1 MSNPVEFSVQVGT
14 LPANFVGTLAEY
26 TALLRDLITITPD
39 EDWTSFQV
47 GSTKPTS
54 NLGPWLKTT
63 ATGGE
68 WWVWSATSSDYVP
81 LTVSL
86 PLIPN
91 NSINASVL
99 VDGSVTVPKLASDVG
114 ALFTGLG
121 SRIDSLESTVS
132 AGVGRLAVAAKNAAQ
147 SYSYGSAAV
156 KVSYGLELTDTN
168 GRYDPTNSRY
178 ISNETGWY
186 WLTATLRTDT
196 TASSTPIGI
205 GSAMQLRV
213 NGGIVV
219 NMETVTDDNNVLGR
233 VHVVQGVVPLNNGDY
248 VEIFFEGAV
257 ELGSLTVQL
266 TNDGNK
272 SRFQCWKIA

>member
-14 LPANFVGTLAEY
+14 LPANFEGTLAEY

-39 EDWTSFQV
+39 EDWTSFVV

-99 VDGSVTVPKLASDVG
+99 VDGSVTVPKLGDDVD

-121 SRIDSLESTVS
+121 NRIDSLESTVS
-132 AGVGRLAVAAKNAAQ
+132 AGVGRLAVAAKNASQ

-178 ISNETGWY
+178 VANESGWY

-196 TASSTPIGI
+196 TSATTPTGI
-205 GSAMQLRV
+205 GTSMQLRV
-213 NGGIVV
+213 NGSIIVNV
-219 NMETVTDDNNVLGR
+219 ETVTDDNNVLGR
-233 VHVVQGVVPLNNGDY
+233 VHVVQGAVPLNNGDY
-248 VEIFFEGAV
+248 VEIFFEGVLVSGA
-257 ELGSLTVQL
+257 LTVQL
-266 TNDGNK
+266 TNDGSK